1 MTKLSKTEK
10 DRIEA
15 LYKCQRSMLEQDIQ
29 DELKIEME
37 SLIEPTQS
45 RVNELNAEI
54 TECEKL
60 MEAQKKENNFHNM
73 DRYGCIRNHP
83 RIDEFRAETN
93 AQLMKLWGGEVT
105 TL

>member
-10 DRIEA
+10 DRTEA
-15 LYKCQRSMLEQDIQ
+15 LYKCQRSMIEQDIQ

-54 TECEKL
+54 IECEKR

-93 AQLMKLWGGEVT
+93 AQLMKLWVEK
-105 TL
+105 